1 MLTIALLLSSLN
13 NLQAQNEYS
22 PSTGEDTKKDSAVVS
37 VPLHLLKQAN
47 VKMIERNYLL
57 KITAEQDSI
66 IDFKNN
72 YIEEQKNIIEDF
84 QNKLIKVN
92 NLNDVIQKDL
102 DKERKRNKI
111 FMGVAGTAIIVALT
125 ILIIK

>member
-1 MLTIALLLSSLN
+1 MPMIALLLSSLN
-13 NLQAQNEYS
+13 TLQAQNEYS
-22 PSTGEDTKKDSAVVS
+22 PFTGEDIKKDSVVVS

-72 YIEEQKNIIEDF
+72 YIEQQKNIIEDF
-84 QNKLIKVN
+84 QNKIIKVN
-92 NLNDVIQKDL
+92 TLNDVIQKDL

-111 FMGVAGTAIIVALT
+111 FMGITGTAIVVALT